1 MPWTKLDRRTMLR
14 AAGIAIGLPLLD
26 SMDTGAQHAAAAE
39 QAAGQAAGEAAGRA
53 AERSVGESADRGAPP
68 RVVLVGQPLGM
79 YAPHFFP
86 ATTGRDYQSSRY
98 LKLFEPLRGHFTV
111 FSGMSH
117 RYAAGHFAEVALFTG
132 VSPEF
137 IRERDIKNGV
147 SLDQEVAQRVGHRTR
162 FPSLILGGG
171 NAAWNA
177 RGVRLPAE
185 SRATQVFK
193 RLFLAGS
200 PEDEARELRRV
211 RNGQSILDDVGGQ
224 IQSLSRKVGTA
235 DRQRLESFLAS
246 VREAEQALK
255 QDEQWQTTPKPK
267 VDYPPPTNDFGGA
280 QLIERSR
287 QWYNLTRLAL
297 QTDSTRAISLWLG
310 TQERPEIMGVSL
322 GHHDASHH
330 GQDPAKLDQLAMI
343 EEAEMKVFSEFLE
356 SLRGIEERDGT
367 LLDRTA
373 VLYASNLGNSSS
385 HDNNNLPILLAGGRF
400 QHRGH
405 VAFDAKDNKRMAN
418 LFVRMLRHMEID
430 AEKFGGS
437 DGVVTEI

>member
-1 MPWTKLDRRTMLR
+1 MAFSKLDRRTMLR
-14 AAGIAIGLPLLD
+14 SAGIAIGLPLLD
-26 SMDTGAQHAAAAE
+26 AMDWRVTRDACADESAAKAAAADG
-39 QAAGQAAGEAAGRA
+39 AA
-53 AERSVGESADRGAPP
+53 APP
-68 RVVLVGQPLGM
+68 RLVLVGQPLGM
-79 YAPHFFP
+79 YAPNFFP
-86 ATTGRDYQSSRY
+86 ATTGREYVASRY
-98 LKLFEPLRGHFTV
+98 LKLFEALRGQLTV

-132 VSPEF
+132 VAPEF
-137 IRERDIKNGV
+137 IREREIKNGV
-147 SLDQEVAQRVGHRTR
+147 SLDQEVARRLGHRTR

-171 NAAWNA
+171 NASWNA

-200 PEDEARELRRV
+200 PDDEARELRRV
-211 RNGQSILDDVGGQ
+211 RNGQSILDDVGEQ
-224 IQSLSRKVGTA
+224 IQSLSRKVGQA

-255 QDEQWQTTPKPK
+255 QDEQWQRTPKPK

-287 QWYNLTRLAL
+287 QWYNLVRLAL

-310 TQERPEIMGVSL
+310 TQERPEITGVSL

-343 EEAEMKVFSEFLE
+343 EEAEMKVLAEFLA
-356 SLRGIEERDGT
+356 SLRGVAEREGT

-400 QHRGH
+400 QHGGH
-405 VAFDAKDNKRMAN
+405 IAFDSKDNKRMAN
-418 LFVRMLRHMEID
+418 LFLRMLHHMDIEAD
-430 AEKFGGS
+430 KFGAS
-437 DGVVTEI
+437 DGVVGEV